1 MNKLHFVKYIYF
13 STLPSTNQKLYQL
26 AESIE
31 QAWTVV
37 YCGNQTAG
45 KGYNGSTWQSN
56 DNQNL
61 TFSFLLRELPLEC
74 LSSLSMWVA
83 RVMYE
88 CLTDWQF
95 SVQLKW
101 PNDLILNHK
110 KVGGILIEN
119 RIKNN
124 KVDFS
129 VIGIGL
135 NVLQTDFGNL
145 KATSLILNNPDFNIS
160 LFDLLEKIINKFQ
173 ERFYLIEEERYS
185 EIQKLYNEVLFMK
198 NKVASYE
205 WNGKIHNGILKGVN
219 EKGNAIIE
227 IENMGELESAHK
239 EIFLKY

>member
-1 MNKLHFVKYIYF
+1 MNKSHFIKYIYF
-13 STLPSTNQKLYQL
+13 YKLPSTNQKLYQL
-26 AESIE
+26 AEGGE
-31 QAWTVV
+31 TPWTVV
-37 YCGNQTAG
+37 YCDSQTAG
-45 KGYNGSTWQSN
+45 KGYSGNIWQSN

-61 TFSFLLRELPLEC
+61 TFSFLLRKLPLEC
-74 LSSLSMWVA
+74 LSYLSMWVA

-95 SVQLKW
+95 PAQIKW
-101 PNDLILNHK
+101 PNDLILNNK
-110 KVGGILIEN
+110 KTGGILIEN

-135 NVLQTDFGNL
+135 NVLQTDFGNI
-145 KATSLILNNPDFNIS
+145 KATSLILNNPDFEVN
-160 LFDLLEKIINKFQ
+160 LTDLLEEIMNKFQ
-173 ERFYLIEEERYS
+173 ESFYLIEEGKYS

-198 NKVASYE
+198 DKVASYE

-219 EKGNAIIE
+219 EKGNAVIE
-227 IENMGELESAHK
+227 IENMGELEFAHK